1 MLSRFIIIIHFSEFF
16 LRRQGLS
23 QEEVDKDPW
32 KSKLR
37 ANAERTLK
45 SICTDLL
52 CDKRT
57 AKKNKDDDDDNDE
70 EKGVRRSSSAH

>member
-1 MLSRFIIIIHFSEFF
+1 MLSRFIIHFSEFF